1 MSHSVEG
8 IIGPFIV
15 GGVLSCF
22 MSGIV
27 LSQVFQYHVNFPND
41 RSVYKSIVY
50 GLLVL
55 DLTHTA
61 INVWTMWDWC
71 VTNYGGFQHLAM
83 SPWSYGAAQV
93 LLGVI
98 ALVCRTFYAY
108 RVWVVSKRSNLV
120 LPIVIMILSLASLGC
135 AIGAAITVFTKK
147 YFSKF
152 AEFSWGISVWL
163 AIATGSDA
171 VITGSLVYYLAKS
184 KSGGLHSTNSQ
195 VAVAHSCI
203 CLELIKRSPRFS
215 TRICR
220 IINKLIELL
229 VSTNGLT
236 VLVGFVTG
244 LLFWTIDAPYHIGL
258 NLTLAKFY
266 TSSLLVSLNAHVEL
280 ERRLNQHSSA
290 TESHGLTEIGVTS
303 TTRTT
308 TFNRNHDG
316 ASKKKFHGL
325 GGKRDLRTALGF
337 GREDVDVRYDNGDG
351 RRSRATRSLGEGIQI
366 VTHQTVVTDG
376 DIQTPST
383 AYLST
388 PTSEKSLAYYSN
400 EKEEEAADEPQ
411 RNRPIRAT
419 HFADE
424 LGQT

>member
-1 MSHSVEG
+1 
-8 IIGPFIV
+8 
-15 GGVLSCF
+15 
-22 MSGIV
+22 
-27 LSQVFQYHVNFPND
+27 
-41 RSVYKSIVY
+41 
-50 GLLVL
+50 
-55 DLTHTA
+55 
-61 INVWTMWDWC
+61 
-71 VTNYGGFQHLAM
+71 
-83 SPWSYGAAQV
+83 
-93 LLGVI
+93 
-98 ALVCRTFYAY
+98 
-108 RVWVVSKRSNLV
+108 
-120 LPIVIMILSLASLGC
+120 MILSLASLGC

-163 AIATGSDA
+163 AMSVSPPFFEHRPLKPCPDAWLTSLVRTFSATVSDA

-215 TRICR
+215 TRNCR

-266 TSSLLVSLNAHVEL
+266 TSSLLVSLNARVEL

-366 VTHQTVVTDG
+366 VTQ
-376 DIQTPST
+376 
-383 AYLST
+383 
-388 PTSEKSLAYYSN
+388 
-400 EKEEEAADEPQ
+400 
-411 RNRPIRAT
+411 
-419 HFADE
+419 
-424 LGQT
+424 